1 MKKVGRMGY
10 ATEEERQAARRAA
23 SRRQTEKRRACRIPV
38 ASEPGSSTAEE
49 PEPSTQ
55 VLPILL
61 FRGTT
66 GCGISYKEL
75 LSDRLVGELRN
86 LDEEERDFAL
96 YRHFMVYNV
105 VRSRKEL

>member
-23 SRRQTEKRRACRIPV
+23 SRRQTEKRRACRIRAAV

-66 GCGISYKEL
+66 GCGIPYKEL
-75 LSDRLVGELRN
+75 LSDRLVGELPN

-96 YRHFMVYNV
+96 YRHLWYIM
-105 VRSRKEL
+105 

>member
-23 SRRQTEKRRACRIPV
+23 SRRQTEKRRACRIPI

-55 VLPILL
+55 VLPVPL
-61 FRGTT
+61 FLGTT
-66 GCGISYKEL
+66 LCEHRCGEKIAAHFLEPTFGSKFFCKVFTTNNEL
-75 LSDRLVGELRN
+75 III
-86 LDEEERDFAL
+86 
-96 YRHFMVYNV
+96 
-105 VRSRKEL
+105 